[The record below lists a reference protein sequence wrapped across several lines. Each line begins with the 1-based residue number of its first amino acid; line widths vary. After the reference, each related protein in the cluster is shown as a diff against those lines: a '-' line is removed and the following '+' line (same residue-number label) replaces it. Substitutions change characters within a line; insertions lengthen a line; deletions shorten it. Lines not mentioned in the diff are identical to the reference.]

1 MCCIQFLISRIMIIH
16 RAIKKNDSVEKDI
29 VYCHYQGVKISYF
42 CFWMVWMILL
52 PKVKLSFTILNE
64 WKLKL
69 FAYYIGYWLIQ
80 AIPYLFQV
88 IYSSYWNLEKNLFT
102 QIETEAC
109 SICIYASH
117 EWMERKLYERQTK
130 LSCQFACRSC
140 DFVSLQIT
148 SRYQRSCQKL
158 FFNNKCNLQSRHPKL
173 LR

>member
-1 MCCIQFLISRIMIIH
+1 MKIKII
-16 RAIKKNDSVEKDI
+16 
-29 VYCHYQGVKISYF
+29 C
-42 CFWMVWMILL
+42 LL
-52 PKVKLSFTILNE
+52 
-64 WKLKL
+64 
-69 FAYYIGYWLIQ
+69 YWLLI
-80 AIPYLFQV
+80 IPYLFQV

-148 SRYQRSCQKL
+148 SRYQRSCQNS
-158 FFNNKCNLQSRHPKL
+158 FSTTNVIYRADTQSYWDKKETDSYDWGSDVFRSL
-173 LR
+173 CSWICLDYWCILTSSTYMW

>member
-1 MCCIQFLISRIMIIH
+1 MLYTISHFKDHDHPQGYQKKRFSRKRHCLLPLSRCKNILLLFLDGLD
-16 RAIKKNDSVEKDI
+16 DSVTEGQI
-29 VYCHYQGVKISYF
+29 IIYHIERMKIKII
-42 CFWMVWMILL
+42 CLL
-52 PKVKLSFTILNE
+52 
-64 WKLKL
+64 
-69 FAYYIGYWLIQ
+69 YWLLI
-80 AIPYLFQV
+80 IPYLFQV
-88 IYSSYWNLEKNLFT
+88 IYSSYWNLEKNWFT